1 MKTQISRWSH
11 DPKKRRS
18 GIYQQQGRMITDADL
33 NELVELFKQRVDDAL
48 GEMVGSGLPRT
59 GTSPV
64 GLVADGPQLRR
75 GSLYVDGIR
84 AQLESSSGTTPFA
97 LNQQADF
104 PGAPAWA
111 GGSPKV
117 LYADVWEWPYTALQD
132 AGLLDPGLHG
142 ADTCTRTQTLA
153 QVKLGAVLA
162 DVLDDTKNP
171 KKGDAT
177 LTLDIRQASSAADP
191 CDPCATEIALNGR
204 VGNYLFRIEV
214 HDVQGPA
221 NAPTEIT
228 LKWSSENGAEA
239 HAQEDVPAEFKRG
252 DWIYEFYNDT
262 TERHLGV
269 HLGGFTA
276 QRGVFKIGWPVVASD
291 VPAKAQYPYVRRW
304 DGYAVLVRSG
314 SGTWS
319 VKVVASALQAKD
331 KDRAFELLA
340 VGNTP
345 THGHY
350 TIDTKLVA
358 YLSGLQLTLDLEG
371 RKFVAG
377 DYWLATVREDAEN
390 ADRVQQAGEYSETGT
405 APAIVRHYLPLG
417 VTHHYLV
424 LAQVN
429 AAGTVQPTTDA
440 ETRRLSFPPLTNLTA
455 DRVGYSPDAKAA
467 RWTDIIDD
475 GSPHPLNVQSAI
487 DVLIEKLESSDIG
500 YSLFTCVG
508 VSTSVR
514 QLITWPAGPLTVK
527 SVLDTVLCQLDGSRL
542 PYDAVAGTDTVK
554 DKLVALDTNKVN
566 RAGDTMTGS
575 LMISTGGLHVGG
587 GSDPGHGNC
596 VIEGDLTV
604 KGTTTTINTTQVK
617 IEDNIIT
624 VNAAEAGGAT
634 AATAGLEVERATPS
648 TQAQLLWREPES
660 RWTLGVAGQTRQV
673 SVSSSNTTN
682 YALLAEYGRIGQ
694 LESGTFGDGWGKW
707 AALGTPNIGYLPTS
721 SNYYGL
727 KVQWDSDAVVF
738 GLKDYGAD
746 RKDAIIAWGDNSND
760 NLRFLRPN
768 DIDAMIITGA
778 GNVGIGMEPYTQFSL
793 TGPIGFANGA
803 TPLTYVYQSGVN
815 NPTRALFAHSP
826 AWPGY
831 GLFYRDTDDTMI
843 FQQSDSLPALSVDLG
858 QRRVGI
864 RTADPAVEL
873 DVVGAIRGTTVQ
885 GASWSYAASITFS
898 SSITASS
905 TAWVELTH
913 YRRTVTTPAL
923 SNLLITLHIPFAGN
937 DTAGTRSRIRLAF
950 DSANVSDSTKYN
962 TQAWELHE
970 VTLTGLVSGVTA
982 GTHTIRVYAAVS
994 GGTLN
999 IPHYNTGANE
1009 ATLVPAIFANLSL
1022 IGFY

>member
-11 DPKKRRS
+11 DSKKRRS

-33 NELVELFKQRVDDAL
+33 NEFVELFKQRVDDAL
-48 GEMVGSGLPRT
+48 GDLIGSGLPRT

-64 GLVADGPQLRR
+64 GLVVDGPQLRR
-75 GSLYVDGIR
+75 GTLYVDGIR
-84 AQLESSSGTTPFA
+84 ALLESASGTTPFA

-117 LYADVWEWPYTALQD
+117 LYADVWEWSYTALQD

-153 QVKLGAVLA
+153 QVKLCAALA
-162 DVLDDTKNP
+162 DVLDGTKNP

-191 CDPCATEIALNGR
+191 CDPCAAEVALDGR
-204 VGNYLFRIEV
+204 VGNYLFRLEV

-221 NAPTEIT
+221 GAPTEIT
-228 LKWSSENGAEA
+228 LKWSSENGAEQ
-239 HAQEDVPAEFKRG
+239 HSQENVPAEFKRG

-269 HLGGFTA
+269 HLGGFTPP
-276 QRGVFKIGWPVVASD
+276 RGVLKTGWPAVASD

-304 DGYAVLVRSG
+304 DGYAVLARSG
-314 SGTWS
+314 GGTWS
-319 VKVVASALQAKD
+319 VKVVASALQARD
-331 KDRAFELLA
+331 KDRVFELLP
-340 VGNTP
+340 VGGTP

-350 TIDTKLVA
+350 TIDTEIVA
-358 YLSGLQLTLDLEG
+358 YLSGLKLTLDLEG

-377 DYWLATVREDAEN
+377 DYWLAAVREDAEN
-390 ADRVQQAGEYSETGT
+390 ANRVQQAGEYSETGT
-405 APAIVRHYLPLG
+405 APNIVRHYLPLG
-417 VTHHYLV
+417 VTHHYMV
-424 LAQVN
+424 LAQVS
-429 AAGTVQPTTDA
+429 ATGTVLATADA

-455 DRVGYSPDAKAA
+455 DRVGYSPTAKAA

-475 GSPHPLNVQSAI
+475 GSAHPLNVQSAI

-500 YSLFTCVG
+500 YELFTCTG

-514 QLITWPAGPLTVK
+514 QLISWPTGPLTVK
-527 SVLDTVLCQLDGSRL
+527 TVLDTVLCRLDGSKL
-542 PYDAVAGTDTVK
+542 PYDAVTGTETVK

-596 VIEGDLTV
+596 VIEGNLTV
-604 KGTTTTINTTQVK
+604 KGTTTTINTTEIR

-634 AATAGLEVERATPS
+634 AATAGLEVQRAVTPG
-648 TQAQLLWREPES
+648 TQAQLLWREAES

-682 YALLAEYGRIGQ
+682 YALLAENGRIGQ

-707 AALGTPNIGYLPTS
+707 AALGTPNLGFPPTN

-746 RKDAIIAWGDNSND
+746 RKDAIIAWGDNAND

-768 DIDAMIITGA
+768 DVDAMIITGLGYVGIGNDQPQA
-778 GNVGIGMEPYTQFSL
+778 LLDVKSPWGDWIFLRQKRATGAGGFHIHNPWGEQGTPQGANDRNRLEIAYTRADGSTAWGQFVLHGPSGNVGIGTAAPSEKLEVNGNIKLSGVIVQQDWQTPTLLNGWVYYGAPYNPPAFFIDKNGIVHLRGLVRTGTMGTSIFTLPAGYRPANRELLVVMTNSNVAGRCDVLADGNVVPLAGSNVWFSL
-793 TGPIGFANGA
+793 DGISFRAAQTNLVFTVPVVVFDISIPGGGF
-803 TPLTYVYQSGVN
+803 
-815 NPTRALFAHSP
+815 
-826 AWPGY
+826 
-831 GLFYRDTDDTMI
+831 
-843 FQQSDSLPALSVDLG
+843 
-858 QRRVGI
+858 
-864 RTADPAVEL
+864 
-873 DVVGAIRGTTVQ
+873 VVQ
-885 GASWSYAASITFS
+885 
-898 SSITASS
+898 
-905 TAWVELTH
+905 
-913 YRRTVTTPAL
+913 P
-923 SNLLITLHIPFAGN
+923 
-937 DTAGTRSRIRLAF
+937 
-950 DSANVSDSTKYN
+950 
-962 TQAWELHE
+962 
-970 VTLTGLVSGVTA
+970 
-982 GTHTIRVYAAVS
+982 
-994 GGTLN
+994 
-999 IPHYNTGANE
+999 
-1009 ATLVPAIFANLSL
+1009 
-1022 IGFY
+1022 